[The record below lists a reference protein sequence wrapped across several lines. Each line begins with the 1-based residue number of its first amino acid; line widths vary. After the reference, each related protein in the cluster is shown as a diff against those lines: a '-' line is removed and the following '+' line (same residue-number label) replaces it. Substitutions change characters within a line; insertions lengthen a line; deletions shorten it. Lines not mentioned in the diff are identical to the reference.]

1 MALKFAL
8 VLLAVAAV
16 ATALTESEQ
25 EALDKLLAKQ
35 KADAHAKEQ
44 RVKRAKAEVPQLKTV
59 QGDLLLASRGA

>member
-44 RVKRAKAEVPQLKTV
+44 RVKVAKAEVPQLKTV